1 MGEFHFSQLG
11 GDKLELSLAGAFAP
25 HGRPR
30 QRPVV
35 TDAVS
40 VRNVE
45 VYYPGNNLPTR
56 HLFGTREEP
65 WELEGRFSDRNG
77 GNGYAQALTEY
88 VKRFVADQQQV
99 RVAWNGIVAAN
110 GFIELF
116 EPGRESASEIAWR
129 MTIRI
134 DEDLL
139 RVTRTAQPA
148 EADPKTSMLNIQAA
162 IAEAW
167 DNALDVPPTLKVSI
181 LDALGALIGSIN
193 SAVASVAKIV
203 DQFDSFQRGLVSE
216 LRRLRAGLRQL
227 RTSVI
232 KAKNAYNDLVA
243 GTALVSN
250 NSDDLLNFWDAQGTT
265 NAAMIKAILEIE
277 KLDAAARDAERGKIK
292 GVYVAREGD
301 TWESIA
307 SQTLGSSQRADDI
320 RRANAASGNPV
331 PGTEYVIPR

>member
-11 GDKLELSLAGAFAP
+11 GDKLELNLAGAFAP

-30 QRPVV
+30 QGAVV

-40 VRNVE
+40 VRHVE
-45 VYYPGNNLPTR
+45 VYYPGNALPTR
-56 HLFGTREEP
+56 HLFGTKEEP
-65 WELEGRFSDRNG
+65 WELEGRFSDRNAG
-77 GNGYAQALTEY
+77 TGYAQALVEY
-88 VKRFVADQQQV
+88 IKRFVADQQQLSI
-99 RVAWNGIVAAN
+99 AWNGIVAAN
-110 GFIELF
+110 GFIESF
-116 EPGRESASEIAWR
+116 DPGRESASEIAWR

-139 RVTRTAQPA
+139 RVQRWRMPA
-148 EADPKTSMLNIQAA
+148 EADPKTSMLNIQLA
-162 IAEAW
+162 IAHAW
-167 DNALDVPPTLKVSI
+167 DSALDVPPTLKVSI
-181 LDALGALIGSIN
+181 VDALGALIGSIN

-243 GTALVSN
+243 GTAMVSN
-250 NSDDLLNFWDAQGTT
+250 SSDDSLNFWDAQGTT
-265 NAAMIKAILEIE
+265 GVAMLKAIAEIE
-277 KLDAAARDAERGKIK
+277 RMDAAAREAERGKIK
-292 GVYVAREGD
+292 GVYVARDGD

-307 SQTLGSSQRADDI
+307 QQTLGSSQRAGDV
-320 RRANAASGNPV
+320 RKANGELGNPV
-331 PGTEYVIPR
+331 PGTEYIIPR